1 MKCDYRGAS
10 LWYTGFS
17 SVVSLVV
24 GAGALGTRVSVV
36 APRELSC
43 SEACGIFL
51 DKEWNP
57 CPLEKEVAACSMI
70 LAWRNPWTEEAGRL
84 KSMGLQTVGHD

>member
-1 MKCDYRGAS
+1 M
-10 LWYTGFS
+10 
-17 SVVSLVV
+17 VSLVV

-70 LAWRNPWTEEAGRL
+70 LAWRNPWTEEPC
-84 KSMGLQTVGHD
+84 GLQPRGSHRV